1 MGADMDQFRMK
12 MQEKVNVF
20 LDRLRES
27 GSVNMFT
34 AAPYI
39 AETFGIEKKE
49 AQQYLKNWMETF
61 ADRHPQ

>member
-1 MGADMDQFRMK
+1 MDQFRMQ
-12 MQEKVNVF
+12 MQEKINVY
-20 LDRLRES
+20 LDTLRKS
-27 GSVNMFT
+27 GAINMFT

-39 AETFGIEKKE
+39 AETFGVERKE